1 MLYCQLTSN
10 VLNYP
15 NVERFLQDFKLI
27 SMKKDEKLKEEVKK
41 IINNISYDYFC
52 DSIKLLIRFYRK
64 MVVTIK
70 DTTLPLFI
78 TKFQETTRTQCQ
90 EAVKNYKHRKQS
102 TVLKQPETDPS
113 TISMLLVPI
122 EASQK
127 RNNLSSNDN
136 VGIMMN
142 KLLNNN
148 NKDLDLVQWSPSSLF
163 TLDLNEN
170 PNAVTTVTKTGG
182 ETNSRKRKND
192 ENDDND
198 ASSTTNKTRPTTK
211 HNTSPRKTVHLDP
224 KFERITSITKQDDI
238 DLKQIFATLFN
249 SYEHEQVVESFS
261 TQKQILELCLR
272 LKVAIQNN
280 FDNET
285 NPTKGNREGFHVS
298 YSKAMGY
305 HSKTGKLNG
314 FTIKSVSHGKNL
326 YIHDFNE
333 EKRKAKLTL
342 WEQDIWS
349 IGLNILHLTGY
360 NEGISDNVCMQ
371 FGFMLPGDY
380 VVKVRYLCPFFLDFK
395 L

>member
-1 MLYCQLTSN
+1 
-10 VLNYP
+10 
-15 NVERFLQDFKLI
+15 
-27 SMKKDEKLKEEVKK
+27 
-41 IINNISYDYFC
+41 
-52 DSIKLLIRFYRK
+52 

-78 TKFQETTRTQCQ
+78 TKFQETTRTQVI

-102 TVLKQPETDPS
+102 TVLKQPETNPS
-113 TISMLLVPI
+113 TISMQLVPI

-170 PNAVTTVTKTGG
+170 PNAITTMTKTGV
-182 ETNSRKRKND
+182 EPNSRKRKND
-192 ENDDND
+192 EKDDNY
-198 ASSTTNKTRPTTK
+198 SSSSTNKTTP
-211 HNTSPRKTVHLDP
+211 NTRRSSPRKTVHLDP
-224 KFERITSITKQDDI
+224 KFERITSITKQVDL

-249 SYEHEQVVESFS
+249 SYEHEQVVESFT
-261 TQKQILELCLR
+261 TQKQILELCLQ

-305 HSKTGKLNG
+305 HSKTGKMNG
-314 FTIKSVSHGKNL
+314 FTIESVSHGKNL

-342 WEQDIWS
+342 WEQDI
-349 IGLNILHLTGY
+349 
-360 NEGISDNVCMQ
+360 
-371 FGFMLPGDY
+371 
-380 VVKVRYLCPFFLDFK
+380 
-395 L
+395 